1 MVDPCVLGSS
11 GRARYRGAHLLA
23 VPSGRFARTGAGV
36 ASLEV
41 PVSSQVECEA
51 ALRGV
56 LARLHAVDPAV
67 RGKYAVTRSIS
78 LRVPDL
84 HGVFHAQLQGDAV
97 ADLRWVEGADTDGA
111 QVRLCADSDDLIAVS
126 DGTLAPAVAWATGR
140 LKVEASML
148 DLLKLRSLL

>member
-1 MVDPCVLGSS
+1 MASRMVDPCVLGN
-11 GRARYRGAHLLA
+11 GERARYRGVHLLA
-23 VPSGRFARTGAGV
+23 VPSGAGV

-41 PVSSQVECEA
+41 TVSSQVECEA

-67 RGKYAVTRSIS
+67 RRRYAVTRSIS

-84 HGVFHAQLQGDAV
+84 RGVFIAQLQGDAV
-97 ADLRWVEGADTDGA
+97 EDLRWIEGADTDAA
-111 QVRLCADSDDLIAVS
+111 QVRLCADSDDLIALAE
-126 DGTLAPAVAWATGR
+126 GTLAPAVAWATGR

>member
-1 MVDPCVLGSS
+1 MSS
-11 GRARYRGAHLLA
+11 RA
-23 VPSGRFARTGAGV
+23 
-36 ASLEV
+36 
-41 PVSSQVECEA
+41 ECEA

-67 RGKYAVTRSIS
+67 RRKYAVTRSIS

-84 HGVFHAQLQGDAV
+84 DGVFLAQLEGDSV
-97 ADLRWVEGADTDGA
+97 ADLRWVDGSDTGGA
-111 QVRLCADSDDLIAVS
+111 QVRVCADSDDLIAMAE
-126 DGTLAPAVAWATGR
+126 GTLAPAVAWATGR